1 MVKRD
6 LAEDLVKAFPGIAK
20 KDMLTVVETMFES
33 MAQALMRGEA
43 VDLRGLGRLRVKKR
57 RPMKVRNPMTAAN
70 VHVPA
75 RWVVHFK
82 PAGSLINRIND

>member
-6 LAEDLVKAFPGIAK
+6 LAEDLMKAFPGIAK
-20 KDMLTVVETMFES
+20 KDMLTVVEIMFES
-33 MAQALMRGEA
+33 MAQALMRGET

-57 RPMKVRNPMTAAN
+57 RPMKGRNPMTAAN

-82 PAGSLINRIND
+82 PAGSLINRING

>member
-1 MVKRD
+1 
-6 LAEDLVKAFPGIAK
+6 
-20 KDMLTVVETMFES
+20 
-33 MAQALMRGEA
+33 LMRGEA

-57 RPMKVRNPMTAAN
+57 RPMKGRNPMTAVN

-82 PAGSLINRIND
+82 PAGSLINRING